1 MATKKKSKPRARRP
15 APKRPAKRPAKRTAA
30 RATAGALRVGSV
42 MPSYTVNDLQRSI
55 AWYCEGLGFVVSDRW
70 EHGGKLLGVI
80 LKAGGS
86 EFALSQ
92 DDFAKGRDRQKG
104 IGCRIH
110 ATTTNRVD
118 ALAERIRAYG
128 GRVIMEPTDTS
139 WGTRS
144 FAVEDPDGFK
154 ISFDEKR

>member
-15 APKRPAKRPAKRTAA
+15 APKRPAKRSAA
-30 RATAGALRVGSV
+30 RAAAGALRLKSV

-70 EHGGKLLGVI
+70 ESGGKLLGVI

-92 DDFAKGRDRQKG
+92 DDFAKGRDRKKG

-110 ATTTNRVD
+110 VSTTNRVD
-118 ALAERIRAYG
+118 EIAERVRAYG

-154 ISFDEKR
+154 ISFDQKL